1 MLVNSSKRAK
11 TGREKEREREV
22 SISEKTLQSPVNGK
36 TAINGGYMIDR
47 LQIDLKALII

>member
-1 MLVNSSKRAK
+1 MGGG
-11 TGREKEREREV
+11 GREREREIEV
-22 SISEKTLQSPVNGK
+22 RIKTLQSPLNRK